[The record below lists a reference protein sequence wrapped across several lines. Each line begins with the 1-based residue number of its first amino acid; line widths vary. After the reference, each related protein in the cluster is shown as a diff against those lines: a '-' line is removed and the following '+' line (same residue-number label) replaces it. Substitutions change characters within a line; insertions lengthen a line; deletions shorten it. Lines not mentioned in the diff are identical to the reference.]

1 MTAPTTLREGH
12 RWLRVATSVANAAAA
27 RLAVGSRRSVR
38 RLEGREVKIAADG
51 DLNTL
56 ILEQLSA
63 ASEWPILTEESGWT
77 HAPEPRGLR
86 WIVDPLDG
94 SVNYSR
100 GLPLCAIS
108 IALWRGAVPVL
119 GVVVDPARED
129 VFQGIVGHGA
139 WLNGEAI
146 RTGAATRP
154 ETAIL
159 CTGFPVAL
167 DLSGDAAA
175 DFIGEVRRFR
185 RVRLLGTAALS
196 LAYVAAGRADAY
208 LERQIKIWDVAAGLA
223 LVAAAGGRIRIVAGS
238 AESTHTV
245 LATNGRL
252 RGWKPRLR

>member
-1 MTAPTTLREGH
+1 MTSSEGL
-12 RWLRVATSVANAAAA
+12 RWLRVATRVANAAAA
-27 RLAVGSRRSVR
+27 RLAGGRQRAVR

-51 DLNTL
+51 ELNAL
-56 ILEQLSA
+56 ILEQLSK
-63 ASEWPILTEESGWT
+63 ASEWPVLTEESGWT
-77 HAPEPRGLR
+77 SPPMVGGMR

-108 IALWRGAVPVL
+108 VALWRGAMPL
-119 GVVVDPARED
+119 IGVVVDPGRKE
-129 VFQGIVGHGA
+129 VYQGLVGHGA
-139 WLNGEAI
+139 WLNGQAI
-146 RTGAATRP
+146 HTGSATRP

-167 DLSGDAAA
+167 DLSGDAVSG
-175 DFIGEVRRFR
+175 FIGDVRRFR

-196 LAYVAAGRADAY
+196 LAFVAAGRADAY